1 MFKKLFKDFY
11 RILSTPIEGFLLLES
26 ASTILLFLC
35 TILAL
40 FLANS
45 HLKEEYFLI
54 LNKNVLGLSVLH
66 WINDALMSFFFFVV
80 GMEIKREIR
89 EGELATLKKA
99 SLPIVAAI
107 GGMIV
112 PALFYFSL
120 NTSGIQSHGWGI
132 PMATDIA
139 FAVAILSIAG
149 KRVPLS
155 LKVFLL
161 ALAIVDD
168 LGAVLVIALFYTKG
182 ISWEYLGFASLAL
195 IAIALLKR
203 WRETSFFYY
212 VPLAVA
218 VWAAFLFSG
227 VHATIAGVILGFMIP
242 VNFVNKQNQAI
253 RPVDNCIHKL
263 HPIVSFVIMPL
274 FALSNAGVT
283 LELRNMLAILN
294 HSIFQGI
301 VLGLVLGKTLGI
313 FGACFLAVRL
323 GVSSLPG
330 KVTWKEIFGVS
341 ALGGIGFTMSLFISS
356 LAFEYD
362 PELFSKAGILAGSL
376 IAGILGWGFLRFIY
390 RENK

>member
-1 MFKKLFKDFY
+1 MLKKAIKELY
-11 RILSTPIEGFLLLES
+11 SILSIPIERFLLLES
-26 ASTILLFLC
+26 ASTILLFFC

-40 FLANS
+40 VFANT
-45 HLKEEYFLI
+45 HFKEEYFLI
-54 LNKNVLGLSVLH
+54 LNKSILGLSVLH
-66 WINDALMSFFFFVV
+66 WVNDALMSLFFFVV
-80 GMEIKREIR
+80 GMEIKREMR

-99 SLPIVAAI
+99 SLPLIAAI

-112 PALFYFSL
+112 PALVYFSL
-120 NTSGIQSHGWGI
+120 NMNGIESHGWGI

-168 LGAVLVIALFYTKG
+168 LGAVLVIALFYSKG
-182 ISWEYLGFASLAL
+182 ISWAYLGFASLAL

-212 VPLAVA
+212 IPLGLA

-227 VHATIAGVILGFMIP
+227 VHATVAGVVLGFMMP
-242 VNFVNKQNQAI
+242 VTFINKNKQII
-253 RPVDNCIHKL
+253 RPVDTCIFKL
-263 HPIVSFVIMPL
+263 HPVVSFVIMPL
-274 FALSNAGVT
+274 FALANAGVT
-283 LELRNMLAILN
+283 LELRNLEVIYN

-301 VLGLVLGKTLGI
+301 VFGLVLGKTFGI
-313 FGACFLAVRL
+313 FGASYLAVRL
-323 GVSSLPG
+323 GISKLPE
-330 KVTWKEIFGVS
+330 KVEWKEIFGVS

-362 PELFSKAGILAGSL
+362 PELFSKAGILVGSL
-376 IAGILGWGFLRFIY
+376 VAGIIGWSVLRYIY
-390 RENK
+390 RNK